1 MEFPVTGEEFLK
13 TIRKNNPSKRLI
25 DNELAE
31 YKSRMNSISAPPP
44 DRERVDGGGIPS
56 GIDGKLANYEE
67 YRDRLFREADEMQ
80 GWYNLAH
87 TWIDEIEDKT
97 QAHVL
102 WSYYGLNNSEDKIAS
117 IVMFSRQSIY
127 KIRKRG
133 IKRFNDIY
141 REKMRNFEISS

>member
-67 YRDRLFREADEMQ
+67 YRDRLFREANEMQ

-87 TWIDEIEDKT
+87 TWIDEINDELI
-97 QAHVL
+97 ARIL
-102 WSYYGLNNSEDKIAS
+102 WNYYGLDNSDGKIARL
-117 IVMFSRQSIY
+117 IWQSRQSVY
-127 KIRKRG
+127 CKRKIG

-141 REKMRNFEISS
+141 REKMRKIERTS